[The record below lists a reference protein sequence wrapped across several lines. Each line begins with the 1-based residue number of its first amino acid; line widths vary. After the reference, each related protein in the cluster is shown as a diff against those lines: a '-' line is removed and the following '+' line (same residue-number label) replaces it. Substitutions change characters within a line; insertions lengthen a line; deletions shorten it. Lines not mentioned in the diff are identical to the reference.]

1 MSEGRLGSLTG
12 IPSAWVR
19 CVHNTVT
26 HEDLMLDSEYL
37 NLSQEMTRYSREF
50 SQAAGQQV
58 EILKGSPGD
67 K

>member
-1 MSEGRLGSLTG
+1 
-12 IPSAWVR
+12 
-19 CVHNTVT
+19 
-26 HEDLMLDSEYL
+26 MLDSEYL